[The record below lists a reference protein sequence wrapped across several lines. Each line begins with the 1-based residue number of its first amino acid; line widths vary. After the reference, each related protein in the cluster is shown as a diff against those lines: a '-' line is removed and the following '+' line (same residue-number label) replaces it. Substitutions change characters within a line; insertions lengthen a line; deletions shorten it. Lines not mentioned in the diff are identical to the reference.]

1 MRGRAWVGLAGVLLV
16 WAGVGGALAQT
27 ARDYAVELSVSVSTS
42 PPSVRVAW
50 PAYPG
55 AASYA
60 VHRKR
65 LADPTWVEMAGALGG
80 TSVQWD
86 DAGVALGDAF
96 EYRVT
101 RVAGPRTA
109 YGYVLAG
116 VDTPRRELRGTVLLV
131 VAAGQAA
138 LLAEELQRLQLDL
151 LGDGWSVLSIT
162 VGVSDG
168 VESVKVQIRAVRA
181 ATPGLTTL
189 FLIGHV
195 PVPLSGNLAPDGHAE
210 HRGAWVADTYYGEF
224 DGTWADVSVNTTTAN
239 DARNRNVPGDGKFD
253 PSVPPSPVDLEVGRV
268 DFSNLPAF
276 TASETELLR
285 RYLDK
290 NHQFRHR
297 QLTVTARGVIDDHFG
312 EYSGEAFAQ
321 DGWRGFAPLVG
332 AAAVSTQDWSV
343 ALVNGSALWA
353 YGCGPGSYASCE
365 GVVTTADFAARD
377 YRAVFTLLFG
387 SYFGDWESSPG
398 HYTQNNLLRAA
409 LGSGT
414 ILACAWAGRPHWVV
428 HPMGLGEHLGVCAR
442 LTQNNAGGRYPPFN
456 EGAGRV
462 HIALMGDPTLRQY
475 YVSPPSNLVATVDLH
490 AQAPHAVHLSWA
502 SSADGVLGYRVYR
515 AATRSGPYT
524 QLTPSPVA
532 GNAYTDATAPGSSA
546 HYQVSAEARLTTP
559 SGLYR
564 DTSQTAFV
572 SVGPWADAVAFG
584 DGWVAVDW
592 FGTLYL
598 PQEPWIYHAQHG
610 WLHESGV
617 GADALW
623 FWDAQMQAWW
633 WTSRTAYPYVYRAS
647 DQTWLW
653 YLEGSTAPRQFFNLR
668 TGAWERVPR

>member
-1 MRGRAWVGLAGVLLV
+1 MRGRAWSWLAVLLLAG
-16 WAGVGGALAQT
+16 AGTGGARAQT
-27 ARDYAVELSVSVSTS
+27 ARDYAVELSASASTS
-42 PPSVRVAW
+42 PPSLRVAW

-55 AASYA
+55 ASTYA

-65 LADPTWVEMAGALGG
+65 LGEPAWVEMAAALAG
-80 TSVQWD
+80 TATQWTD
-86 DAGVALGDAF
+86 NGLALGDSF

-101 RVAGPRTA
+101 RVAGSRTA

-138 LLAEELQRLQLDL
+138 PLAAELERLQLDL
-151 LGDGWSVLSIT
+151 LGDGWAVSAIT
-162 VGVSDG
+162 VNESD
-168 VESVKVQIRAVRA
+168 SASAVKARIREVRA
-181 ATPGLTTL
+181 AVPGLTTL

-195 PVPLSGNLAPDGHAE
+195 PVPLSGNLAPDGHPE

-224 DGTWADVSVNTTTAN
+224 DGAWPDVSVDTTSAN
-239 DARNRNVPGDGKFD
+239 DERNRNVPGDGKFD
-253 PSVPPSPVDLEVGRV
+253 PSLPPSPVDLEVGRV
-268 DFSNLPAF
+268 DLSNLPAF
-276 TASETELLR
+276 SAGETELLR
-285 RYLDK
+285 RYFDK
-290 NHQFRHR
+290 NHRFRHR

-321 DGWRGFAPLVG
+321 SGWRGFAPLVG
-332 AAAVSTQDWSV
+332 AAAVSEQAWST

-353 YGCGPGSYASCE
+353 YGCGPGGYADCD
-365 GVVTTADFAARD
+365 GVVSTADFAARD

-398 HYTQNNLLRAA
+398 HFTQNNLLRAA

-414 ILACAWAGRPHWVV
+414 ILACAWAGRPHWVI

-442 LTQNNAGGRYPPFN
+442 LTQNNAGGRYPPYN

-462 HIALMGDPTLRQY
+462 HVSLMGDPTLRQY
-475 YVSPPSNLVATVDLH
+475 YVSPPSNLVAALELH
-490 AQAPHAVHLSWA
+490 AQAPHTVRLSWA
-502 SSADGVLGYRVYR
+502 PSADAVLGYHVYR

-524 QLTPSPVA
+524 RLTASPVA

-546 HYQVSAEARLTTP
+546 HYQVRAEARLATP

-564 DTSQTAFV
+564 DASQAAFAP
-572 SVGPWADAVAFG
+572 VGPWADAVEFG

-598 PQEPWIYHAQHG
+598 PQEPWVFHAQHG

-617 GADALW
+617 SADSLW

-633 WTSRTAYPYVYRAS
+633 WTSRASYPYLYRAA
-647 DQTWLW
+647 DRAWLW
-653 YLEGSTAPRQFFNLR
+653 YLDGSSAPRQFFNLR